1 MNYLV
6 EIKKEYTITLV
17 NIITPSIY
25 QGIESIY
32 KESERLGSK
41 DETLKIF
48 QGLLRRVPKW
58 NLDMI
63 DTEAK
68 RILSNSR
75 CSEWL
80 YDLVKA
86 VIKSNITLLTN
97 SCFRKKKRNTPLIDP
112 SLYENISF
120 SDFIHKVYIECA
132 REIWNNPYLF
142 SDDYNPIDIKRNQRD
157 ALHLI
162 KDAIKEAIRKMLPV
176 RHILKEYLGNNII
189 ENNTDFESSINE
201 AQSQNIKSLLK
212 KDLENNIIEENI
224 RNQSLSPVLSHI
236 NNDYNNKEITPS
248 RPLVPINNDNY
259 NNEENVELT
268 NIMKPSTSLHL
279 SSTSPI
285 KRDTNVDKK
294 TVNKEDIINILR
306 KTHSSEENIIQEGGK
321 RSSYAPSSENVT
333 TRNDNNFQK
342 KIKNILNNDL
352 NNMSEDSDTS
362 VSYTHA
368 NNNNDESFEDV
379 FSNVNGSRKSNIDI
393 TSIASEIFINNLLDD
408 NDKNKKN
415 IKTKKN
421 EHFSNYLK
429 N

>member
-25 QGIESIY
+25 QGIESIF
-32 KESERLGSK
+32 KESEKLGTK

-63 DTEAK
+63 DTEAN

-142 SDDYNPIDIKRNQRD
+142 SSDYNPIDIKRNQRD
-157 ALHLI
+157 ALYLI

-189 ENNTDFESSINE
+189 ENNTDFESSVNE

-224 RNQSLSPVLSHI
+224 RNQALSPVLSHI
-236 NNDYNNKEITPS
+236 NYDYDNKKMTPS
-248 RPLVPINNDNY
+248 KPLVPTNNIINTEKYSD
-259 NNEENVELT
+259 LT
-268 NIMKPSTSLHL
+268 NIMKPTTSLHL
-279 SSTSPI
+279 SSTSPL
-285 KRDTNVDKK
+285 KKDTNIERK
-294 TVNKEDIINILR
+294 TVNKDDIINILKDTHISENNINQAGGR
-306 KTHSSEENIIQEGGK
+306 KSSYDATSENI
-321 RSSYAPSSENVT
+321 T
-333 TRNDNNFQK
+333 TRKDKNIFEK
-342 KIKNILNNDL
+342 KIQNILRNDL
-352 NNMSEDSDTS
+352 NNNNSEDSDTS
-362 VSYTHA
+362 ISYTHA
-368 NNNNDESFEDV
+368 NNNESFEDV

-408 NDKNKKN
+408 NNKNKKN
-415 IKTKKN
+415 IKKDN
-421 EHFSNYLK
+421 FSNYLK